1 MKTLLTLFVL
11 FFSSSVVAD
20 DISDFEIEGIS
31 IGDSLLDNYTI
42 DEINNASETS
52 YANSDKYKQIS
63 FKVNKNSKYEELDFL
78 FKKDDKKYIIKGLT
92 GNKSFD
98 NNLSKCK
105 EFKNS
110 VIQKISHSNLFQDME
125 REDYEWLYETLGD
138 GKSIAYVTHFKF
150 GSNNQG
156 AVRLYCT
163 KWSDATKKEH
173 YVIDRFFVEITSQE
187 ILRWLTN
194 NAY

>member
-1 MKTLLTLFVL
+1 M
-11 FFSSSVVAD
+11 S
-20 DISDFEIEGIS
+20 
-31 IGDSLLDNYTI
+31 
-42 DEINNASETS
+42 
-52 YANSDKYKQIS
+52 
-63 FKVNKNSKYEELDFL
+63 
-78 FKKDDKKYIIKGLT
+78 

-156 AVRLYCT
+156 AVRLFCT

-173 YVIDRFFVEITSQE
+173 YVIDRFFIEITTQE
-187 ILRWLTN
+187 ILRWLTDD
-194 NAY
+194 AY